1 MENGPP
7 ESTSLRVMVV
17 EDEPVMNEL
26 VSEILRFNDFEP
38 QNVLTGEEALRTCH
52 ESPPDA
58 VLLDIMLPGISG
70 YEVCHQLKCTRDN
83 NLLPIVMLTA
93 LDRRDDRVRGIRV
106 GADAYVTKPFDPVV
120 LIEVLGKTIERV
132 HSRMANGLCGY
143 LELSFQSDVSYL
155 MEVNDLLLGLY
166 AQSPLSD
173 KEIQEI
179 RYCLLEIGKNAIEWG
194 NHNQKDLLIH
204 MEYALSRQS
213 LEFTIRDEGEGF
225 NPADLPHAAAADDPL
240 AHTFVREKL
249 GMREGGFGILLSQN
263 FMDAV
268 SYNPKGNEVTLVK
281 RFTEI
286 PDGDD

>member
-1 MENGPP
+1 
-7 ESTSLRVMVV
+7 MVV

-26 VSEILRFNDFEP
+26 VSEILRFSDFGA
-38 QNVLTGEEALRTCH
+38 QSVLTGEEALQACH

-70 YEVCHQLKCTRDN
+70 YEVCHQLKCTRDT
-83 NLLPIVMLTA
+83 NLVPIVMLTA
-93 LDRRDDRVRGIRV
+93 MDRRDDRVRGIRV

-120 LIEVLGKTIERV
+120 LIEVLDKTIERV

-194 NHNQKDLLIH
+194 NRNQRNLLIH
-204 MEYALSRQS
+204 MEYALSGQS
-213 LEFTIRDEGEGF
+213 LEFTIRDEGKGF
-225 NPADLPHAAAADDPL
+225 DPADLPHAAAPDDPL

-249 GMREGGFGILLSQN
+249 GMREGGFGILLSRN

-281 RFTEI
+281 HFAETA
-286 PDGDD
+286 GNS